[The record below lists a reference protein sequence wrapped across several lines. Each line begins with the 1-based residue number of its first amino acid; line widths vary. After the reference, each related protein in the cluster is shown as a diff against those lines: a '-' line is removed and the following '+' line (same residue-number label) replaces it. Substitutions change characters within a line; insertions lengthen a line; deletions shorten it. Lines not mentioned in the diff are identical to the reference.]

1 MFRTE
6 IFKFLMTSLFCMFSD
21 SMKIVSM
28 IRVATGSIK
37 LIFIVRAKTVVI
49 VSVIKQDLFNT
60 LLATKGK

>member
-1 MFRTE
+1 
-6 IFKFLMTSLFCMFSD
+6 MFSD